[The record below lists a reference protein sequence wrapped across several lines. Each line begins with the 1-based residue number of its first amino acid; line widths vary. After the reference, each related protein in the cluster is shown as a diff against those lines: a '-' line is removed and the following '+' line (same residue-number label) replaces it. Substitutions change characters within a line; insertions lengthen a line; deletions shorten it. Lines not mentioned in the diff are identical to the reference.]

1 MFHATLIVGGNNQK
15 RLDEAEKLTGVKL
28 DLSPDILI
36 VSPDPSITIAT
47 VRRLNQFLARIP
59 LSAKNNICLITDAAA
74 ITIPAQNA
82 LLKTLEEP
90 PQSAQIILLADS
102 TAKLLPT
109 VVSRCQL
116 INLGDNDQLSEAELK
131 VQEKIFKQIVAA
143 KMGER
148 IALAATFSA
157 EAKNFCANQLK
168 FLRLE
173 LRQENV
179 ARIKRLQASLK
190 YLDANVNPKLVLEQ
204 LLLNW

>member
-1 MFHATLIVGGNNQK
+1 MFHATLIVGGNSQK
-15 RLDEAEKLTGVKL
+15 RLDEVASLTGVKL
-28 DLSPDILI
+28 ESAPDILI
-36 VSPDPSITIAT
+36 VNPDPSITISK
-47 VRRLNQFLARIP
+47 VRQLNQFLARKP
-59 LSAKNNICLITDAAA
+59 LSAKTNICLITDAAT

-109 VVSRCQL
+109 VVSRCQ
-116 INLGDNDQLSEAELK
+116 I
-131 VQEKIFKQIVAA
+131 
-143 KMGER
+143 
-148 IALAATFSA
+148 IALAAEEKINLNEQEKFFKQIAVASPA
-157 EAKNFCANQLK
+157 GRINLAAGFANDAKNFCLNQLK

-173 LRQENV
+173 LKQENV

>member
-116 INLGDNDQLSEAELK
+116 VNLGDNDKLSEAELK
-131 VQEKIFKQIVAA
+131 VQEKIFNQIAA
-143 KMGER
+143 ARAGER
-148 IALAATFSA
+148 IALAANFA
-157 EAKNFCANQLK
+157 ADAKNFCANQLK
-168 FLRLE
+168 FLHHE
-173 LRQENV
+173 LKQENI
-179 ARIKRLQASLK
+179 AQILQLQASLK